1 MAGGGR
7 SAAGG
12 AGGGLRGTG
21 CMGGRRGAGGGEAG
35 AASGGLG
42 RPVVFRGGGAVVREV
57 LGARGARATE
67 SETDW
72 DVHWADTHW
81 VADVFPG
88 LQLAESQRVNHFVK
102 HQELTRKDLL
112 VKNLKRTRKALEREQ
127 RWDEA
132 AGYDFFPT
140 TFSLPA
146 DYSLFVEEFK
156 AQGGVWIAKPT
167 GRAQGRGIF
176 LFDRLAQVADWSRR
190 YRGGGGGRGLEGE
203 RVENYVVQRYVERP
217 YLLGGK
223 KFDLR
228 IYALVTSF
236 SPLRVHLHRGGFAR
250 FSAQRF
256 SMDRRD
262 ISDNLIHLTNVAVQR
277 EGTRHAEDGVGGGS
291 GGGVGGTGPLKWD
304 IRSLRLHMGTRHGA
318 DTVTQLFSDIEEVV
332 VRSLLAAQSSVIHD
346 RRCFELYG
354 YDIIIDEG
362 LKPWLL
368 EINASPSLSAD
379 SEEDYLL
386 KFGMLDDVFDILD
399 VEQRRGGG
407 DAGAPPPSSLG
418 GFDLIWDG
426 GPPAGGPRAGGPAVP
441 ESRLGCLNARWR
453 GRPPPPRLR
462 PAPARAGPPA

>member
-1 MAGGGR
+1 M
-7 SAAGG
+7 GG
-12 AGGGLRGTG
+12 A
-21 CMGGRRGAGGGEAG
+21 GRRGAGGGEG
-35 AASGGLG
+35 DSPRGGLG

-127 RWDEA
+127 RWEEA

-156 AQGGVWIAKPT
+156 ASGGVWIAKPI

-190 YRGGGGGRGLEGE
+190 YRAGAAGGRGLEGE
-203 RVENYVVQRYVERP
+203 RVESYVVQRYVERP

-228 IYALVTSF
+228 IYSLVTSF
-236 SPLRVHLHRGGFAR
+236 SPLRAYLYRGGFAR

-256 SMDRRD
+256 SMARRD

-277 EGTRHAEDGVGGGS
+277 EGARQMEEGRGAGEGTGTGGKGSPGGPGGGA
-291 GGGVGGTGPLKWD
+291 LKWD
-304 IRSLRLHMGTRHGA
+304 VRSLRLHLCMRHGA
-318 DTVTQLFSDIEEVV
+318 AAAAQLFSDIEEVV
-332 VRSLLAAQSSVIHD
+332 VRSLLSAQSSVIHD

-354 YDIIIDEG
+354 FDIILDEE

-368 EINASPSLSAD
+368 EVNASPSLSAD
-379 SEEDYLL
+379 SHEDYLL
-386 KFGMLDDVFDILD
+386 KFGMLDDVFDVLD
-399 VEQRRGGG
+399 LEQRR
-407 DAGAPPPSSLG
+407 AAPAPTGTPGSPTRFG
-418 GFDLIWDG
+418 GFDLVWDG
-426 GPPAGGPRAGGPAVP
+426 GPPAGTGSAVP
-441 ESRLGCLNARWR
+441 ESRLGCLNPRWR
-453 GRPPPPRLR
+453 GRPRPPRLA
-462 PAPARAGPPA
+462 APSA

>member
-1 MAGGGR
+1 MGVGGVWVWGGGGGGGGGGVGGGGGG
-7 SAAGG
+7 GG
-12 AGGGLRGTG
+12 AGGG
-21 CMGGRRGAGGGEAG
+21 GGG
-35 AASGGLG
+35 
-42 RPVVFRGGGAVVREV
+42 RGGGGGVVREV
-57 LGARGARATE
+57 LEARGARATE

-156 AQGGVWIAKPT
+156 AQGGVWIAKPI

-176 LFDRLAQVADWSRR
+176 LFDRLSQVADWSRR
-190 YRGGGGGRGLEGE
+190 HRAGGGGRGLEGE

-236 SPLRVHLHRGGFAR
+236 SPLRVYLHRGGFAR

-277 EGTRHAEDGVGGGS
+277 EGNRHAEDGVGGAS
-291 GGGVGGTGPLKWD
+291 GGGGGAGGGGSLKWD

-318 DTVTQLFSDIEEVV
+318 AAVTQLFSDIEEVV

-354 YDIIIDEG
+354 YDVIIDEG

-368 EINASPSLSAD
+368 EINASPSLSVD

-399 VEQRRGGG
+399 VEQRRGAP
-407 DAGAPPPSSLG
+407 DAAAPPPARVG

-426 GPPAGGPRAGGPAVP
+426 GPPAGGPGARAAVP

-453 GRPPPPRLR
+453 GRSPPPRLQQD
-462 PAPARAGPPA
+462 PARAAPPA